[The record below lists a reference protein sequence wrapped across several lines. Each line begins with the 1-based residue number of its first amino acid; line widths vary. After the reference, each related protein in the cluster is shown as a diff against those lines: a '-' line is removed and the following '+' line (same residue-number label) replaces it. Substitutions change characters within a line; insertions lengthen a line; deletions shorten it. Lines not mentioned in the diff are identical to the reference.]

1 MRPHL
6 LKIPLNPEH
15 SFNVRYDIVSHFY
28 KMWHFH
34 HEIELVYIIKGSG
47 LQFTGDHIHPFK
59 PGDLIMFGSQ
69 LPHLWRS
76 DEIYLQPNAS
86 EKLEAIVLHFSPDC
100 FGRDFFSLAEN
111 KQIAKL
117 LDTAKKGI
125 RVNGK
130 SKESIA
136 AIMHQLL
143 GSEGSRRIILLLQI
157 LEVLSISAELEI
169 VNQQSNIEFNSATE
183 IDRLNNVYQFL
194 LDNYTREIELKEIA
208 EIANITPHAF
218 CRYFKSRTRKTF
230 SGFLIE
236 LRINH
241 AAKLLIESNKSVSEI
256 CYESGFN
263 NFSHFN
269 KSFKS
274 IIGRTPL
281 QHRKSMLN
289 LT

>member
-1 MRPHL
+1 MKPHL

-34 HEIELVYIIKGSG
+34 HEVELVYIVKGSG
-47 LQFTGDHIHPFK
+47 LQFTGDHIQPFK

-76 DEIYLQPNAS
+76 DEIYLQPGAS
-86 EKLEAIVLHFSPDC
+86 EKLEAIVMHFSPDC
-100 FGRDFFSLAEN
+100 FGDGFFSLAEN
-111 KQIAKL
+111 KQVLKL
-117 LDTAKKGI
+117 LENAKKGI
-125 RVNGK
+125 RINGK
-130 SKESIA
+130 SKEKVA
-136 AIMHQLL
+136 EWMHELL
-143 GSEGSRRIILLLQI
+143 SCEGIKRIILLLQI
-157 LEVLSISAELEI
+157 LEQLSLSQDLEI
-169 VNQQSNIEFNSATE
+169 VNQQNNIEFNSATE
-183 IDRLNNVYQFL
+183 MDRLNNVYQYL

-208 EIANITPHAF
+208 EVANITPHAF
-218 CRYFKSRTRKTF
+218 CRYFKARTRKTF

-241 AAKLLIESNKSVSEI
+241 AAKLLVETNKSVSDI
-256 CYESGFN
+256 CFESGFN

-269 KSFKS
+269 KSFKG

-281 QHRKSMLN
+281 QHRKSMA
-289 LT
+289 

>member
-1 MRPHL
+1 MKPHL

-34 HEIELVYIIKGSG
+34 QEVELVFIIKGSG
-47 LQFTGDHIHPFK
+47 LQFIGDHIHPFK
-59 PGDLIMFGSQ
+59 PGDLIMFGSE

-76 DEIYLQPNAS
+76 DDIYLQPNATD
-86 EKLEAIVLHFSPDC
+86 KLEAIVLHFAPDC
-100 FGRDFFSLAEN
+100 FGNNFFELAEN

-125 RVNGK
+125 RINGQA
-130 SKESIA
+130 KEETA
-136 AIMHQLL
+136 GLMYQLL
-143 GSEGSRRIILLLQI
+143 NAEGAKRIFLLLQALDI
-157 LEVLSISAELEI
+157 LSTTEDLEI
-169 VNQQSNIEFNSATE
+169 VNQQQNIEFNSATE
-183 IDRLNNVYQFL
+183 MDRLNNVYQFL

-208 EIANITPHAF
+208 EIANITPNAF

-236 LRINH
+236 LRVNH

-269 KSFKS
+269 KSFKG
-274 IIGRTPL
+274 ITGRTPL
-281 QHRKSMLN
+281 QHRKSMQIS
-289 LT
+289 

>member
-1 MRPHL
+1 MKPHL
-6 LKIPLNPEH
+6 LKIPLNPDH
-15 SFNVRYDIVSHFY
+15 SFNVRYDMVSHFY

-34 HEIELVYIIKGSG
+34 HEVELVYIIKGSG
-47 LQFTGDHIHPFK
+47 LQFTGDHIHAFK

-76 DEIYLQPNAS
+76 DEIYLQPNSS
-86 EKLEAIVLHFSPDC
+86 EKLEAIVMHFSPDC
-100 FGRDFFSLAEN
+100 FGDGFFSLAEN
-111 KQIAKL
+111 KQVLKL
-117 LDTAKKGI
+117 LENAKKGI
-125 RVNGK
+125 RINGK
-130 SKESIA
+130 SKEKVA
-136 AIMHQLL
+136 ELMYELL
-143 GSEGSRRIILLLQI
+143 SCEGIKRIILLLQI
-157 LEVLSISAELEI
+157 LEQIAFSSDLEI

-183 IDRLNNVYQFL
+183 MDRLNNVYQYL

-208 EIANITPHAF
+208 EVASITPHAF
-218 CRYFKSRTRKTF
+218 CRYFKARTRKTF

-241 AAKLLIESNKSVSEI
+241 AAKLLVETNKSVSDI
-256 CYESGFN
+256 CFESGFN

-281 QHRKSMLN
+281 QHRKSMA
-289 LT
+289 

>member
-1 MRPHL
+1 MKPHL

-34 HEIELVYIIKGSG
+34 HEVELVYIVKGSG
-47 LQFTGDHIHPFK
+47 LQFTGDHIQPFK

-76 DEIYLQPNAS
+76 DEIYLQPDAS
-86 EKLEAIVLHFSPDC
+86 EKLEAIVMHFSPDC
-100 FGRDFFSLAEN
+100 FGDGFFSLAEN
-111 KQIAKL
+111 KQVLKL
-117 LDTAKKGI
+117 LENAKKGI
-125 RVNGK
+125 RINGK
-130 SKESIA
+130 SKEKVA
-136 AIMHQLL
+136 EWMHELL
-143 GSEGSRRIILLLQI
+143 SCEGIKRIILLLQI
-157 LEVLSISAELEI
+157 LEQLSLSQDLEI
-169 VNQQSNIEFNSATE
+169 VNQQNNIEFNSATE
-183 IDRLNNVYQFL
+183 MDRLNNVYQYL

-208 EIANITPHAF
+208 EVANITPHAF
-218 CRYFKSRTRKTF
+218 CRYFKARTRKTF

-241 AAKLLIESNKSVSEI
+241 AAKLLVETNKSVSDI
-256 CYESGFN
+256 CFESGFN

-269 KSFKS
+269 KSFKG

-281 QHRKSMLN
+281 QHRKSMA
-289 LT
+289 